1 MKKGYSISLFIIAIL
16 LAFSMTI
23 GTSYAFWNANLTV
36 INTNE
41 VTSGCLQIEVND
53 LDVNGLS
60 TSINLSNAYPI
71 SDVRGLNTQPYTL
84 TIKNIC
90 SINAKYTVLLNRV
103 SNNSLTD
110 DKLKYHFVQ
119 TSPIE
124 TTMTPALVS
133 SMLQTTLETDFVNNY
148 SSYELATGIL
158 NAQTNNVTDSVTF
171 DLRLWIDE
179 AAGIE
184 VMGSTYE
191 ASVSVYAEASN

>member
-1 MKKGYSISLFIIAIL
+1 MFIIAIL

-23 GTSYAFWNANLTV
+23 GTSYAFWNANLV
-36 INTNE
+36 VVNTNE

-60 TSINLSNAYPI
+60 TSINLANSYPI
-71 SDVRGLNTQPYTL
+71 SDARGLNTKPYTV
-84 TIKNIC
+84 TIKNVC
-90 SINAKYTVLLNRV
+90 SINAKYTVLLNRTAV
-103 SNNSLTD
+103 SALTD

-124 TTMTPALVS
+124 STMSPALVS
-133 SMLQTTLETDFVNNY
+133 SMNVSALDVNTNDFV
-148 SSYELATGIL
+148 SSYELGSGIL
-158 NAQTNNVTDSVTF
+158 NAQTNSVTDSVTF
-171 DLRLWIDE
+171 NLRLWIDE

-191 ASVSVYAEASN
+191 AIVSVYVEATN